1 MNPSSLNDS
10 ARLPYLDGLRVAALL
25 LLIPYHVGMYY
36 VSWGWHV
43 KSPLSATV
51 APLVEP
57 FMLLSSPWRLGL
69 LFLVAGAACQI
80 LHARQGGWGLLRERS
95 QRLLLPLLFG
105 MAVVVVP
112 QAYYEL
118 KTQAPELLPGNGG
131 FLDFWAAYLGLAR
144 ICKGDDCL
152 DIPTWNHLW
161 FLPYLWLY
169 AALAAALVARPLR
182 LPAWAS
188 RPQLPAWTWW
198 LLPAL
203 PLVLF
208 RWLLMPWFPSSHD
221 FFGDFYNHAQYGYL
235 FALGWASRSVAAGLW
250 PAALRGRWL
259 SLGLALLAWALLVR
273 YFQAYAGETPPAALR
288 QLMRAVWVLMAWWSI
303 LAACGWAQR
312 AFRRD
317 SPSLRAAAAAV
328 FCVYVLHQTLIVV
341 FSQWLAPLGWPAA
354 LEAPALVLLTLLGSL
369 LGYAL
374 LRRVP
379 GLRVLLGIQ
388 AGKGARPPV
397 QAQEAAACSAAASRH
412 S

>member
-1 MNPSSLNDS
+1 MSSASRTEVL
-10 ARLPYLDGLRVAALL
+10 RLPYLDGLRVAALL

-36 VSWGWHV
+36 VSWDWHV
-43 KSPLSATV
+43 KSPQAAQV
-51 APLVEP
+51 AAWVEP

-80 LHARQGGWGLLRERS
+80 LYTRRGGWGLLGERS

-118 KTQAPELLPGNGG
+118 KTQAPELLPGDGG
-131 FLDFWAAYLGLAR
+131 FLDFWVAYLGLAR
-144 ICKGDDCL
+144 LCKGDDCL

-169 AALAAALVARPLR
+169 AALALALPRLPLR
-182 LPAWAS
+182 LPRLPTWA
-188 RPQLPAWTWW
+188 WW

-203 PLVLF
+203 PLLLF
-208 RWLLMPWFPSSHD
+208 RWLLMPRFPSTHALLD
-221 FFGDFYNHAQYGYL
+221 DFYNHAQYGYL
-235 FALGWASRSVAAGLW
+235 FALGWASRTAAPGLW

-259 SLGLALLAWALLVR
+259 GLGLALLGWALLLR
-273 YFQAYAGETPPAALR
+273 YFQAYAVQPPPEPLR
-288 QLMRAVWVLMAWWSI
+288 WLMRAVWALMAWWAI

-317 SPSLRAAAAAV
+317 GPLLRAAAAAV

-341 FSQWLAPLGWPAA
+341 LSQWLAPLRWPAA
-354 LEAPALVLLTLLGSL
+354 LEAPVLMALTLLGSL

-379 GLRVLLGIQ
+379 GLRALLGIQ
-388 AGKGARPPV
+388 AAT
-397 QAQEAAACSAAASRH
+397 ACKPFVAPRVS
-412 S
+412 